1 MSPRH
6 KKPILPKFPSLDH
19 EKDLWVQGYRIVAG
33 LDEAGRG
40 AWAGPVYAG
49 AVVLPNDERVC
60 EVLDGVRD
68 SKQMTARQRERMQGC
83 IRSVAI
89 SWGVA
94 FASAEEID
102 AIGILPATCLAMH
115 RAINEL
121 AYPPAHLL
129 VDYIT
134 LDECGCPQISLAY
147 GDCLSLSIAAASI
160 LAKTE
165 RDAYMV
171 RLDMD
176 HPAYGFAQHKGYGT
190 PQHRAALDENGPCLI
205 HRKTYKPIQALLEKE
220 VD

>member
-1 MSPRH
+1 MNPRR
-6 KKPILPKFPSLDH
+6 KKPVLPKFPTLEY
-19 EKDLWVQGYRIVAG
+19 EKDLWVQGFRIVAG

-40 AWAGPVYAG
+40 AWAGPVFAA

-83 IRSVAI
+83 IRSVSI

-94 FASAEEID
+94 SASSEEID
-102 AIGILPATCLAMH
+102 EIGILPATCLAMR
-115 RAINEL
+115 RAIDEL
-121 AYPPAHLL
+121 AYPPVHLL

-134 LDECGCPQISLAY
+134 LDECGCPQLSLAY
-147 GDCLSLSIAAASI
+147 GDCLSLSIAAASV

-171 RLDMD
+171 RLDAD
-176 HPAYGFAQHKGYGT
+176 YPEYGFAQHKGYGT
-190 PQHRAALDENGPCLI
+190 PQHRAALDEKGPCPI
-205 HRKTYKPIQALLEKE
+205 HRKTYKPVRALLEK
-220 VD
+220 DAD